1 MLTLKLRAS
10 LGLALLLLVGS
21 GCAPRIGDKCTTNQ
35 NCSGQTQRLCDN
47 SQPGGYCTL
56 FGCNPTSCPADESV
70 CVSFGASLSPVEGCS
85 SPDLTAPAA
94 KAFCMKWCGQD
105 SDCRSGYACV
115 DVGGDDPWGATVV
128 QRSPRST
135 KICIAPES
143 SAPIPPDRSNEVC
156 IGSSGDGEGGAGG
169 GGGASSSV
177 AGSPSVAGSSP

>member
-1 MLTLKLRAS
+1 MFTLEARAR
-10 LGLALLLLVGS
+10 LGLALFLLFAS
-21 GCAPRIGDKCTTNQ
+21 GCAPRIGDDCTTNT
-35 NCSGQTQRLCDN
+35 NCTGQTERLCDN

-70 CVSFGASLSPVEGCS
+70 CVSFGAAASPVEGCS

-94 KAFCMKWCGQD
+94 KAFCMKWCNQD
-105 SDCRSGYACV
+105 SDCRPEYACV

-128 QRSPRST
+128 QRAPSST

-156 IGSSGDGEGGAGG
+156 IGPSDEASGGGAGG
-169 GGGASSSV
+169 GGGSNTAGASR
-177 AGSPSVAGSSP
+177 